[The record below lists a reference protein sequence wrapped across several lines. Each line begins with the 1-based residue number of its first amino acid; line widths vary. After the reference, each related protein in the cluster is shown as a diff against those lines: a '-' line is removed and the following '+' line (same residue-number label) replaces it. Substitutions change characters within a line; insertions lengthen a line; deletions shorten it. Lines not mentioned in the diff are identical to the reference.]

1 LFTILHLSTCFDTK
15 SPKYLEMAQ
24 GHISLSPSM
33 SVSHF
38 PASATPSSALH
49 RRSTAA
55 YSPERAAALHRRL
68 LRSPRAPACSACS
81 TATCS
86 AARPPA
92 QPAPPPPARPPACPS
107 ARPPP
112 RRRLLG
118 RPTPR
123 RLLLARPA
131 PPAAAARVAAV
142 VVPPRPLLA
151 WPGSASHRRRFR

>member
-1 LFTILHLSTCFDTK
+1 LVYTLFTILHLSTYFDTK

-81 TATCS
+81 TAACS

-107 ARPPP
+107 ARPPH
-112 RRRLLG
+112 
-118 RPTPR
+118 TPSS
-123 RLLLARPA
+123 
-131 PPAAAARVAAV
+131 
-142 VVPPRPLLA
+142 PPRP
-151 WPGSASHRRRFR
+151 PGSASRRGTRGSRCRSAPPATRLARLR